1 MDYVTLIKERLCY
14 CFSGY
19 FYKYSKTK
27 YSSVLNDLSMTL
39 KCGGKG
45 LDTLTNSYWLMN
57 L

>member
-1 MDYVTLIKERLCY
+1 MDYVTLIKERLWN